1 LKRWDGSLALLGRL
15 TGSSG
20 CEACFGQSPPLNEL
34 QNIVGEAD
42 QTPFGGGLLDATRQ
56 ELAEAARLLD
66 LTEHRF
72 GQLLP

>member
-1 LKRWDGSLALLGRL
+1 
-15 TGSSG
+15 
-20 CEACFGQSPPLNEL
+20 LNEL

-66 LTEHRF
+66 VTEHRF